1 MQRLCGLLVA
11 NIHPVEA
18 VPNRTVF
25 IHPDR
30 VRKGKVLAQMGRIDG
45 VGKGVM
51 QLAARIRPKPVL
63 VPPLGRAVALGQ
75 QKRNDGA
82 QVVSARFPR
91 GLAGFWTYL

>member
-1 MQRLCGLLVA
+1 
-11 NIHPVEA
+11 
-18 VPNRTVF
+18 
-25 IHPDR
+25 
-30 VRKGKVLAQMGRIDG
+30 
-45 VGKGVM
+45 
-51 QLAARIRPKPVL
+51 